1 MDRTSPCERGRYYR
15 DDNVFERRHHH
26 LENCRRFRKEFYWI
40 RSGDFWTPQTCAA
53 CRRQIV
59 RTLKRTV
66 LFLWGR
72 QKRHTHTEPKSGERA
87 TISRPRLFI
96 SFCTTRPVRGG
107 RTASQ
112 KGNVFQP
119 SYVFARLRLYG
130 TTCPAYSVY
139 NRTDPNVACC
149 NAICSCLFHHCM
161 KCGAAN
167 CTDLCHPFVLGFF
180 FFFKSVQT
188 FNSLEHTFSATEQ

>member
-59 RTLKRTV
+59 RTLKRTL

-72 QKRHTHTEPKSGERA
+72 KNGTRTQNPSQVSALPFRNLDYSFLFVSRGLFEEGEQLHRRETCFSRLMFSPGSVCTERRVRRTAFTTEPIRMS
-87 TISRPRLFI
+87 P
-96 SFCTTRPVRGG
+96 
-107 RTASQ
+107 
-112 KGNVFQP
+112 
-119 SYVFARLRLYG
+119 
-130 TTCPAYSVY
+130 
-139 NRTDPNVACC
+139 CC
-149 NAICSCLFHHCM
+149 NAVCSCLFHHCM

-180 FFFKSVQT
+180 FFKSVQT

>member
-96 SFCTTRPVRGG
+96 SFCITRPVRGG

-139 NRTDPNVACC
+139 NRSECRPAVTRSVVVSSITVWSAALPTAP
-149 NAICSCLFHHCM
+149 ICVTHLFW
-161 KCGAAN
+161 G
-167 CTDLCHPFVLGFF
+167 F